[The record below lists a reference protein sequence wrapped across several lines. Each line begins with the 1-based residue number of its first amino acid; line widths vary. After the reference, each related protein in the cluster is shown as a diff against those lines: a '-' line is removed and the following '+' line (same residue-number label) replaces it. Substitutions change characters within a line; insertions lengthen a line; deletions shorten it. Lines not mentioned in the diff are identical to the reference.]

1 MGEIIEI
8 YSKPNCPQCLQ
19 AESLAKLK
27 GKAYT
32 VLKLDVDY
40 TREGLEAGLKARGA
54 PAPRSFPVII
64 KGDFVGDLNS
74 FKVAIMQ
81 GKL

>member
-32 VLKLDVDY
+32 VLKLDEDY
-40 TREGLEAGLKARGA
+40 TLEGLQNGLEHRGK

-64 KGDFVGDLNS
+64 KGDFVGDLQA